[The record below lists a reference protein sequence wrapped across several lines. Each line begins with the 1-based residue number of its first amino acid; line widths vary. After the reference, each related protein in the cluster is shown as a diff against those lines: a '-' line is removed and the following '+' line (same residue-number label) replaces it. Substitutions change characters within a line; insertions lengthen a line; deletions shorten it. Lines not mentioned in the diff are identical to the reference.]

1 MVGPTLRAAREAQNL
16 SLEQVEQATRIRRK
30 FLEALEDDDFGAL
43 PSMTQGRG
51 FLRNYAQ
58 FLGLDAHD
66 MLARIPETP
75 LRKHTHRVTPP
86 PHAAAARPQRPEA
99 NTDFRSSALKL
110 KTGTRPDPVT
120 PNRPKPPAAPTGA
133 PAGAPTGLRS
143 AALKPKTPANPT
155 DKQPEGVNMA
165 GPSVAGPVISP
176 WRAWFK
182 RTFTADLF
190 VGVMVLLG
198 LLGLLAWGGLATLDV
213 LNGSA
218 ATPAVAATP
227 TLPLAA
233 NVAPTATPTPSP
245 TVDPFELPT
254 SEPLPTPRTNY
265 TNIVNVVV
273 RADLRLWL
281 RVVADGNEVFVGLLA
296 PGQTREFEGR
306 TFVEL
311 TTSNALGLRVIWN
324 GQDQGRLGTLDEVF
338 ARTWTQ
344 GGMVFPTATPAP

>member
-1 MVGPTLRAAREAQNL
+1 MVGPTLRAAREAKGL
-16 SLEQVEQATRIRRK
+16 TLDEVEQATRIRVK

-43 PSMTQGRG
+43 PSVTQARG

-86 PHAAAARPQRPEA
+86 PHATARPPRPEPDS
-99 NTDFRSSALKL
+99 NSGFRSPALKL
-110 KTGTRPDPVT
+110 KSGARPEPATPTRP
-120 PNRPKPPAAPTGA
+120 PKA
-133 PAGAPTGLRS
+133 PAGSPASPATGLRS
-143 AALKPKTPANPT
+143 AALKPKTLPAETELPQGA
-155 DKQPEGVNMA
+155 KVN
-165 GPSVAGPVISP
+165 SPVIAP
-176 WRAWFK
+176 WRAWVK
-182 RTFTADLF
+182 RTFTPDLF

-198 LLGLLAWGGLATLDV
+198 VLGLLAWGGLATLDV
-213 LNGSA
+213 LNGTA
-218 ATPAVAATP
+218 ATPVVAVTP
-227 TLPLAA
+227 TLPLAV
-233 NVAPTATPTPSP
+233 NVAPTATPTLAP
-245 TVDPFELPT
+245 TADPFELPT
-254 SEPLPTPRTNY
+254 TEPLPTPRTNY
-265 TNIVNVVV
+265 VNVVNVVV
-273 RADLRLWL
+273 RANLRLWL

-324 GQDQGRLGTLDEVF
+324 GQDQGRLGNLDEVF
-338 ARTWTQ
+338 TRTWTQ